1 MALIWESC
9 WTLGMSSSSI
19 DWSKIASMA
28 QTIALLITVGGI
40 MMTVGQVK
48 AQIEAN
54 THAIVELSNVAQ
66 DLLKAQVTTTSND
79 VRYLEMLNDLRRRVD
94 NLERIP

>member
-1 MALIWESC
+1 MTSQ
-9 WTLGMSSSSI
+9 SI
-19 DWSKIASMA
+19 DWPRVASIG

-54 THAIVELSNVAQ
+54 TKAIVELSDVAQ
-66 DLLKAQVTTTSND
+66 DLLKAQVTTTAND
-79 VRYLEMLNDLRRRVD
+79 VRYLEMLNELRRRVD
-94 NLERIP
+94 KLERNP

>member
-1 MALIWESC
+1 MTSQ
-9 WTLGMSSSSI
+9 SI
-19 DWSKIASMA
+19 DWPRIASIG

-54 THAIVELSNVAQ
+54 TRAIVELSNVAQ

-79 VRYLEMLNDLRRRVD
+79 VRYLEMLNELRRRVD
-94 NLERIP
+94 NLERNP